1 MFDLDRWR
9 EILQTVNKNKLRTLL
24 AGFTVTLG
32 ILIFTILFGMGNGL
46 KNTFYELFQDDA
58 QNTIFIYPVFTQKA
72 FKGYKEFRRI
82 EFDNDDIKFL
92 EDEFGDQITHITA
105 RIRKGITAK
114 YKNEYGDYTVRA
126 VHPSHQ
132 YLEQTKIEKGRFVNA
147 NDLRTD
153 ARVAVIGR
161 LVEKDLFGKEDAIGK
176 YFSMDKIIY
185 RIIGVFSD
193 EGSGDSEERTIY
205 TPVSTTQ
212 LIYKNTDKVDQINLM
227 YDINIGVAGA
237 KRLSKRIET
246 VMKKRHNVSPN
257 DQGGVYVRNRIEDLA
272 ENLQF
277 ANVLQIIVVWIG
289 IGTLFAGVIGI
300 SNIMVYI
307 VKERTKELGI
317 RKALGAK
324 PGSVIAM
331 ILQETVVIT
340 MVFGYIGLLIGN
352 YILNSMGNKLEDW
365 FITNPSVSQGTIIA
379 ATIILILSGLIAGYI
394 PARRA
399 ARVKPIVALRDE

>member
-1 MFDLDRWR
+1 
-9 EILQTVNKNKLRTLL
+9 
-24 AGFTVTLG
+24 
-32 ILIFTILFGMGNGL
+32 
-46 KNTFYELFQDDA
+46 
-58 QNTIFIYPVFTQKA
+58 
-72 FKGYKEFRRI
+72 
-82 EFDNDDIKFL
+82 
-92 EDEFGDQITHITA
+92 
-105 RIRKGITAK
+105 
-114 YKNEYGDYTVRA
+114 
-126 VHPSHQ
+126 
-132 YLEQTKIEKGRFVNA
+132 
-147 NDLRTD
+147 
-153 ARVAVIGR
+153 
-161 LVEKDLFGKEDAIGK
+161 
-176 YFSMDKIIY
+176 
-185 RIIGVFSD
+185 
-193 EGSGDSEERTIY
+193 
-205 TPVSTTQ
+205 
-212 LIYKNTDKVDQINLM
+212 
-227 YDINIGVAGA
+227 
-237 KRLSKRIET
+237 
-246 VMKKRHNVSPN
+246 MKKRHNVSPN

>member
-9 EILQTVNKNKLRTLL
+9 EILQTINKNKLRTLL

-46 KNTFYELFQDDA
+46 KNTFAAFFEDDA
-58 QNTIFIYPVFTQKA
+58 QNTIFIYPGYTQKP
-72 FKGYKEFRRI
+72 FKGFKEFRRI
-82 EFDNDDIKFL
+82 EFDNDDIEFL
-92 EDEFGDQITHITA
+92 KDEFGRQITHITA
-105 RIRKGITAK
+105 RIRKGVTAK
-114 YKNEYGDYTVRA
+114 YKNEYGDYSVRA

-132 YLEQTKIEKGRFVNA
+132 YLERTKIEKGRFVNA

-153 ARVAVIGR
+153 ARIAVIGR

-176 YFSMDKIIY
+176 YFSMDKIVY
-185 RIIGVFSD
+185 RIVGVFSD

-227 YDINIGVAGA
+227 YDINIGAGGA
-237 KRLSKRIET
+237 ARLSERIKSAL
-246 VMKKRHNVSPN
+246 KKRHNIAPT
-257 DQGGVYVRNRIEDLA
+257 DRGGVYMRNNIERLE

-277 ANVLQIIVVWIG
+277 ANILQIIVLWIG

-317 RKALGAK
+317 RKALGAR
-324 PGSVIAM
+324 PGTVVGM

-340 MVFGYIGLLIGN
+340 MLFGYIGLVIGN

-365 FITNPSVSQGTIIA
+365 FITNPSVSQGTITM

-399 ARVKPIVALRDE
+399 ARVKTYCSLTR

>member
-9 EILQTVNKNKLRTLL
+9 EILQTINKNKLRTLL

-46 KNTFYELFQDDA
+46 KNTFYEAFQDDA
-58 QNTIFIYPVFTQKA
+58 QNTIFVYSGLARKP
-72 FKGYKEFRRI
+72 FKGFKENRRI
-82 EFDNDDIKFL
+82 EFENADLEFLKEKFAGRI
-92 EDEFGDQITHITA
+92 EHITA
-105 RIRKGITAK
+105 RIYKGVTAK
-114 YKNEYGDYTVRA
+114 YKSEYGNYSLRA

-132 YLEQTKIEKGRFVNA
+132 YLEKTDIDKGRYVNE
-147 NDLRTD
+147 NDIKTD

-176 YFSMDKIIY
+176 YFSMNKIIY
-185 RIIGVFSD
+185 RVVGVFSD
-193 EGSGDSEERTIY
+193 KGSGDSEERSIY

-212 LIYKNTDKVDQINLM
+212 LIHKNTEIIDQINLM
-227 YDINIGVAGA
+227 YDVSIGANGA
-237 KRLSKRIET
+237 SKLSKEIE
-246 VMKKRHNVSPN
+246 VELKKRHNIAPS
-257 DQGGVYVRNRIEDLA
+257 DRSGIYVENKVEDL
-272 ENLQF
+272 NDTLQV
-277 ANVLQIIVVWIG
+277 ANVLQIIVLWIG
-289 IGTLFAGVIGI
+289 IGTLLAGVIGI

-324 PGSVIAM
+324 PSSVIGM
-331 ILQETVVIT
+331 ILQETIVVT
-340 MVFGYIGLLIGN
+340 LVFGYIGLLIGN
-352 YILNSMGNKLEDW
+352 FILNSMGDKLKDW
-365 FITNPSVSQGTIIA
+365 FITNPSVSQETIIA
-379 ATIILILSGLIAGYI
+379 ATVILILSGLIAGYI

>member
-9 EILQTVNKNKLRTLL
+9 EIFQTINKNKLRTLL

-46 KNTFYELFQDDA
+46 KNTFYEEFQDDA
-58 QNTIFIYPVFTQKA
+58 QNTIFIYAGLAKKP
-72 FKGYKEFRRI
+72 FKGYKENRRI
-82 EFDNDDIKFL
+82 RFENEDIAFLKEKFPRRI
-92 EDEFGDQITHITA
+92 QHITA
-105 RIRKGITAK
+105 RIYKGVTAK
-114 YKNEYGDYTVRA
+114 YKNEYGNYNVRA

-132 YLEQTKIEKGRFVNA
+132 YLEKTDIMKGRYINE
-147 NDLRTD
+147 NDIKTD
-153 ARVAVIGR
+153 ARIAVIGR
-161 LVEKDLFGKEDAIGK
+161 LVEKDLFPDEDPIGK
-176 YFSMDKIIY
+176 YISLDKIIY
-185 RIIGVFSD
+185 RVVGVFSD
-193 EGSGDSEERTIY
+193 EGSGDNEERNIY

-212 LIYKNTDKVDQINLM
+212 LINKNTEEVDQINLM
-227 YDINIGVAGA
+227 YDINIGANGA
-237 KRLSKRIET
+237 RRLSKEIEEAF
-246 VMKKRHNVSPN
+246 KKKHNIAPS
-257 DQGGVYVRNRIEDLA
+257 DRTGIYVRNNVEDL
-272 ENLQF
+272 EDTLQF
-277 ANVLQIIVVWIG
+277 ASLLQIIVIWIG

-331 ILQETVVIT
+331 ILQETIVVTLI
-340 MVFGYIGLLIGN
+340 FGYIGLLIGN
-352 YILNSMGNKLEDW
+352 FILNSMGDKLKDW
-365 FITNPSVSQGTIIA
+365 FITNPNVSQGTIIG
-379 ATIILILSGLIAGYI
+379 ATIILVISGLIAGYI

>member
-9 EILQTVNKNKLRTLL
+9 EILQTINKNKLRTLL

-46 KNTFYELFQDDA
+46 KNTFYESFQDDA
-58 QNTIFIYPVFTQKA
+58 QNTIFIYPGRTSKP
-72 FKGYKEFRRI
+72 FKGFKENRRI
-82 EFDNDDIKFL
+82 EFENEDLEFLKEKFSGRL
-92 EDEFGDQITHITA
+92 EHITA
-105 RIRKGITAK
+105 RIRKGVTAK
-114 YKNEYGDYTVRA
+114 YKNEYGNYSVRA

-132 YLEQTKIEKGRFVNA
+132 YLEQTQVIKGRFINA
-147 NDLRTD
+147 NDLKTD

-161 LVEKDLFGKEDAIGK
+161 LVEKDLFGGEDAVGE
-176 YFSMDKIIY
+176 YFSMNKIVY
-185 RIIGVFSD
+185 RIVGVFKD
-193 EGSGDSEERTIY
+193 EGSGDREERNIY

-212 LIYKNTDKVDQINLM
+212 LIYKNTNKIDQINLM
-227 YDINIGVAGA
+227 YDMNIGANGA
-237 KRLSKRIET
+237 RRLTKEIET
-246 VMKKRHNVSPN
+246 ELKKRFNIAPS
-257 DQGGVYVRNRIEDLA
+257 DQNGVYLRNNIEELA
-272 ENLQF
+272 DTLQF
-277 ANVLQIIVVWIG
+277 AGMLQIIVIWIG

-324 PGSVIAM
+324 PSSVIGM

-340 MVFGYIGLLIGN
+340 LLFGYIGLIIGN
-352 YILNSMGNKLEDW
+352 FILNSMGNKLEDW
-365 FITNPSVSQGTIIA
+365 FITNPSVSQGTIIG
-379 ATIILILSGLIAGYI
+379 ATIILVISGLIAGYI

-399 ARVKPIVALRDE
+399 AKVKPIVALRDE

>member
-9 EILQTVNKNKLRTLL
+9 EILQTINKNKLRTLL

-46 KNTFYELFQDDA
+46 KNTFYESFQDDA
-58 QNTIFIYPVFTQKA
+58 QNTIFIFPGRTSKP
-72 FKGYKEFRRI
+72 FKGFKENRRI
-82 EFDNDDIKFL
+82 EFENEDLEFLKEKFSGRL
-92 EDEFGDQITHITA
+92 EHITA
-105 RIRKGITAK
+105 RIRKGVTAK
-114 YKNEYGDYTVRA
+114 YKNEYGNYSVRA

-132 YLEQTKIEKGRFVNA
+132 YLEQTQVIKGRFINA
-147 NDLRTD
+147 NDLKTD

-161 LVEKDLFGKEDAIGK
+161 LVEKDLFGGEDAVGE
-176 YFSMDKIIY
+176 YFSMNKIVY
-185 RIIGVFSD
+185 RIVGVFKD
-193 EGSGDSEERTIY
+193 EGSGDREERNIY

-212 LIYKNTDKVDQINLM
+212 LIYKNTNKIDQINLM
-227 YDINIGVAGA
+227 YDINIGANGA
-237 KRLSKRIET
+237 RRLTKEIET
-246 VMKKRHNVSPN
+246 ELKNRFNIAPS
-257 DQGGVYVRNRIEDLA
+257 DQNGVYLRNNIEELA
-272 ENLQF
+272 DTLQF
-277 ANVLQIIVVWIG
+277 AGMLQIIVIWIG

-324 PGSVIAM
+324 PSSVIGM

-340 MVFGYIGLLIGN
+340 LLFGYIGLIIGN
-352 YILNSMGNKLEDW
+352 FILNSMGNKLEDW
-365 FITNPSVSQGTIIA
+365 FITNPSVSQGTIIG
-379 ATIILILSGLIAGYI
+379 ATIILVISGLIAGYI

-399 ARVKPIVALRDE
+399 AKVKPIVALRDE